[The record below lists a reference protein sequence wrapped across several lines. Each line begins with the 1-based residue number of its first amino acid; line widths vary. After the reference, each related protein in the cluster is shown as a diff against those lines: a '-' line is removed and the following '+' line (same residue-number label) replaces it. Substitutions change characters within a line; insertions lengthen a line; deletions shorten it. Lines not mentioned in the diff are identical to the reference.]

1 MIAPPK
7 RLKRYEGPTCG
18 NDRGKRGQVR
28 AGGRDFFA
36 G

>member
-1 MIAPPK
+1 MIAPPGK
-7 RLKRYEGPTCG
+7 LKRYERPPCG